1 MLRIVPLILLTALA
15 LTSCASTPAPTP
27 PAATPTPTPTVERTE
42 VDWSTLPPEY
52 QRLVD
57 EDTAAG
63 NCDGLQDTFDAARE
77 DVALL
82 NYLDEALELAGCYD

>member
-1 MLRIVPLILLTALA
+1 MRRISPALLIAVITITGC
-15 LTSCASTPAPTP
+15 TSTPPPAPTAP
-27 PAATPTPTPTVERTE
+27 TPTPTPTVERTE

-63 NCDGLQDTFDAARE
+63 NCDGLQEMFDAAPDQV
-77 DVALL
+77 DVL
-82 NYLDEALELAGCYD
+82 NYLNEALEIAGCY